1 MMLGSPGPG
10 MMDMFMGDDG
20 AQLEIVSRKLSGME
34 PDDEEFEEMVKK
46 RRELQRKVK
55 IKELEMQLKMAEKSS
70 DDDNGDDDDDSYSG
84 VTFSGSL

>member
-1 MMLGSPGPG
+1 MLGSPGPG

-55 IKELEMQLKMAEKSS
+55 IKELEMQLKMAEKGGS
-70 DDDNGDDDDDSYSG
+70 DGDDDEDGDFTGSG

>member
-1 MMLGSPGPG
+1 MMFGSPGPG

-20 AQLEIVSRKLSGME
+20 TQLEIVSRKLSGME

-55 IKELEMQLKMAEKSS
+55 IKELEMQLKMAESGGDGDS
-70 DDDNGDDDDDSYSG
+70 DESPSFEAS
-84 VTFSGSL
+84 VGSL

>member
-10 MMDMFMGDDG
+10 MMDMFTGDDG

-55 IKELEMQLKMAEKSS
+55 IKELEMQLKMAEEAGEEG
-70 DDDNGDDDDDSYSG
+70 GDDDSEAGYEAVG
-84 VTFSGSL
+84 ILA